1 VGLFNLSFMSHL
13 ISEIKVSYKQ
23 KHPLGPTVISSA
35 VAHSV
40 LRPLFDQD
48 LMEVR
53 EEFIVLYLNRANRVK
68 GWYRISAGGLTG
80 TIADTRLIL
89 GIALKSASCNIIL
102 SHNHP
107 SGNLTASKEDT
118 ELTSSIKQAGKVMNI
133 NVLDH
138 IIITNDDYMSFADT
152 GLL

>member
-1 VGLFNLSFMSHL
+1 MSNL

-23 KHPLGPTVISSA
+23 KHPLGPTVATSS
-35 VAHSV
+35 VAHDV
-40 LRPLFDQD
+40 LRPLFDQE
-48 LMEVR
+48 LIEVR

-80 TIADTRLIL
+80 TIADIRLIL
-89 GIALKSASCNIIL
+89 GVALKSASCNVIL

-107 SGNLTASKEDT
+107 SGNLTASSADL
-118 ELTSSIKQAGKVMNI
+118 ELTRSIKQAAKLMNI

-138 IIITNDDYMSFADT
+138 IIITTDSYMSFADA
-152 GLL
+152 GML